1 MKNAEIIKE
10 LRRLS
15 GKTRAAFARQYGIP
29 QRTVEN
35 WEGEVNDPPAY
46 VVDLLA
52 RAVVTDLTGRPAE
65 FRVVSTKIGTSG
77 EPDGD
82 QFDVSRVKN
91 ITDAIADAEDDRQR
105 STGKYLTEIR
115 IDEGNDEENQE
126 PGMFDYYTFNF

>member
-1 MKNAEIIKE
+1 MKTAEIIKE

-15 GKTRAAFARQYGIP
+15 GNTRASFARRYGIP
-29 QRTVEN
+29 QRTLEN

-82 QFDVSRVKN
+82 QFDVSKVKN

-105 STGKYLTEIR
+105 SAGNYQTEIR
-115 IDEGNDEENQE
+115 IYSEDIDDDACET
-126 PGMFDYYTFNF
+126 FDYYTFNF

>member
-10 LRRLS
+10 LRRLT

-82 QFDVSRVKN
+82 QFDVSRVKS
-91 ITDAIADAEDDRQR
+91 IIDAIADAEDDRQR
-105 STGKYLTEIR
+105 SAGNYQTEIR
-115 IDEGNDEENQE
+115 IYSEDADDACET
-126 PGMFDYYTFNF
+126 FDYYTFNF